1 MEKDQNINPESQNE
15 EIKETE
21 SKEGIQEVQEDSV
34 EKIQEVQEDS
44 VEKNQEVQEDSV
56 EKNQEVQEDS
66 VEKNQEVQEVT
77 PEEKI
82 KELEDKVARAFAE
95 MENQRRRFE
104 KEKDDAFDYGGFSFA
119 KEALNL
125 IDNLERSKQ
134 ILESDEVLKDT
145 EALKKTLE
153 HFEIISKDMISIF
166 SKNGITPVISI
177 GKKLDP
183 NQHQAMMEIDDDQ
196 KEPGTIVQE
205 IQKGFMMKDRLL
217 RPALVGVSKK
227 TKTQN
232 DQKSEENEEN
242 SNN

>member
-1 MEKDQNINPESQNE
+1 MEKEQNSNSENQNKETEEIKTEEQNNEPQPEDTSENKE
-15 EIKETE
+15 EIKELTL
-21 SKEGIQEVQEDSV
+21 
-34 EKIQEVQEDS
+34 
-44 VEKNQEVQEDSV
+44 
-56 EKNQEVQEDS
+56 
-66 VEKNQEVQEVT
+66 
-77 PEEKI
+77 EEKI
-82 KELEDKVARAFAE
+82 KELEDRFTRALAE

-134 ILESDEVLKDT
+134 ILESDEVLIGT

-153 HFEIISKDMISIF
+153 HFEIISKDMVSIF
-166 SKNGITPVISI
+166 SKNGITPIVSV

-183 NQHQAMMEIDDDQ
+183 NKHQAMMEIDDDQ

-217 RPALVGVSKK
+217 RPALVSVSKK
-227 TKTQN
+227 TKIE
-232 DQKSEENEEN
+232 KEEKNEEN
-242 SNN
+242 KENSDN

>member
-15 EIKETE
+15 EVNETETGEQNEEIKEAETGE
-21 SKEGIQEVQEDSV
+21 QIQEGQEDST
-34 EKIQEVQEDS
+34 EKKEEIKEI
-44 VEKNQEVQEDSV
+44 
-56 EKNQEVQEDS
+56 
-66 VEKNQEVQEVT
+66 T

-82 KELEDKVARAFAE
+82 KELEDKVARTFAE

-153 HFEIISKDMISIF
+153 HFEIISKDMVSIF
-166 SKNGITPVISI
+166 LKNGITPVISI

-227 TKTQN
+227 NKIEEE
-232 DQKSEENEEN
+232 KSEENKEN
-242 SNN
+242 SDN